1 MSTGAYLVA
10 QKCKHNNGK
19 NTKKSFDLLKIDG
32 ILKFLHPSPFSTW
45 YIIFHSSLVK
55 KDRDDKIPI

>member
-32 ILKFLHPSPFSTW
+32 ILKFLPLSLFHMVHNFSL
-45 YIIFHSSLVK
+45 FSLVK